1 MAWGT
6 MIAFYLFLAGVAA
19 GSYATGV
26 LIDWYWK
33 DERLV
38 LLRKVSI
45 WASLPLLG
53 IGLLLLVFDAEA
65 GFHHPLRFFYLF
77 SNFPGSMMTNGTII
91 LALFGALLAFHA
103 WKELKNQPVANW
115 VKTAGLVLAIATAAY
130 TGFLI
135 GVVPVPIWNTPLL
148 PVLFTVSAFSTGIAM
163 SVLIASVWDRSI
175 PQTITGLKKIH
186 LGLLVS
192 ELFMVLSLLYS
203 TSTRDAVAAKSVD
216 MIVSGKLMGWFW
228 IGLVIIGLLLPILAE
243 TTELRSHAK
252 IGPATPRPVY
262 AELAAAA
269 DRSPALYKTIIVE
282 SSTLLGGFALR
293 FILLAA
299 ALPVNLLW

>member
-19 GSYATGV
+19 GSYATGILV
-26 LIDWYWK
+26 DWFWK
-33 DERLV
+33 GDRLA
-38 LLRKVSI
+38 LLRKVSVWI
-45 WASLPLLG
+45 SLPLLG

-65 GFHHPLRFFYLF
+65 GFYHPWRFFYLF
-77 SNFPGSMMTNGTII
+77 ANFPGSMMTNGTII
-91 LALFGALLAFHA
+91 LALFGILLAYHA
-103 WKELKNQPVANW
+103 WKEWKQQSVANW
-115 VKTAGLVLAIATAAY
+115 VKIAGLSLALATAAY

-163 SVLIASVWDRSI
+163 SVLTASIWDHSISHSI
-175 PQTITGLKKIH
+175 PGLKKIH
-186 LGLLVS
+186 LGLLAA
-192 ELFMVLSLLYS
+192 ELFMILALLYS
-203 TSTRDAVAAKSVD
+203 TASRDAVAAQSVE
-216 MIVSGKLMGWFW
+216 MIVGGKLMGWFW
-228 IGLVIIGLLLPILAE
+228 IVLIAIGLLLPLTVE
-243 TTELRSHAK
+243 TWELRSSGKVA
-252 IGPATPRPVY
+252 PAGM
-262 AELAAAA
+262 
-269 DRSPALYKTIIVE
+269 YKTILVE

>member
-1 MAWGT
+1 MAWGS

-26 LIDWYWK
+26 LVDWFWK
-33 DERLV
+33 GDRLA
-38 LLRKVSI
+38 LLRKVSVWI
-45 WASLPLLG
+45 SLPLLG

-65 GFHHPLRFFYLF
+65 GFYHPWRFFYLF
-77 SNFPGSMMTNGTII
+77 ANFPGSMMTNGTII
-91 LALFGALLAFHA
+91 LALFGTLLAYHA
-103 WKELKNQPVANW
+103 WQEWKQQQVANW
-115 VKTAGLVLAIATAAY
+115 VKIAGLSLALATAAY

-163 SVLIASVWDRSI
+163 SVLTASIWDHSISHSI
-175 PQTITGLKKIH
+175 PGLKKIH
-186 LGLLVS
+186 LGLLAA
-192 ELFMVLSLLYS
+192 ELFMIFALLYS
-203 TSTRDAVAAKSVD
+203 TASRDAVAAQSVA
-216 MIVSGKLMGWFW
+216 MIVGGKLMGWFW
-228 IGLVIIGLLLPILAE
+228 IVLLVIGLLLPLTVE
-243 TTELRSHAK
+243 TWELRSRGKVA
-252 IGPATPRPVY
+252 PAGM
-262 AELAAAA
+262 
-269 DRSPALYKTIIVE
+269 YKTILVE